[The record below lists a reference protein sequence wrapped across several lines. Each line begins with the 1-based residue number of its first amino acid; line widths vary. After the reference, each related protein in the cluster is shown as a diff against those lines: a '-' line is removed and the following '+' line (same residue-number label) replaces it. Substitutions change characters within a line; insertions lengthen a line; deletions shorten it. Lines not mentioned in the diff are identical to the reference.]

1 MTNPAP
7 GGPNGPPT
15 PHPNG
20 SPIGDWRK
28 GSADIKLLLK
38 NLYTQS
44 PMLHTDVTF
53 KFNNGD
59 RIHAHKLILTLFSP
73 VFEAEFYGS
82 LNQDGEIPI
91 TDIEPEIFKM
101 LLGYLYTSIPLDV
114 KDKDFDCS
122 KAWNLWYATEK
133 YILPELSESCKLK
146 IQQCVQNHDHYTLLN
161 LVNAVKYHISD
172 YITFH
177 ATEKVNKALETIIH
191 TEEWKSLEEYVFV
204 HILSQEN
211 LSLTEGQL
219 FEAILNWCRAK
230 CQAEGEEDQREA
242 IRQKLSRFLDYIKWE
257 NMSGE
262 EFVDLVS
269 ASDALSL
276 EQYKTFS
283 IRIFKANCK
292 GKRSMT
298 REMANPLRVY
308 RKAIPC
314 PKAVYNMRGG
324 DYDDLSTSPSPRPF
338 HTFKFPHI
346 TVEVETTPQF
356 VALKNDDPQ
365 NQLCIK
371 FKTIL
376 SPGGKTGRTQVFA
389 SVILENQL
397 ERVKSVFKRMKIAD
411 TNSLGPSEPQMR
423 YQTPKKSKYAMH
435 QQQMEYAGAFFQ
447 GGSSSGNPV
456 STSRRTTPPIR
467 QDMFVIPIHK
477 LEDRKF
483 GFLLRNKTISL
494 NICIDVREVFNIK
507 VVKESSWAS
516 FDGNVQSEVV
526 TVQKTSVL
534 ADVQAA
540 VEKQFGLEGGNF
552 RLWWRSYNE
561 NDNGVFRVVPNDT
574 ESIWEKTDNFVPAI
588 PTAFEQEPELT
599 LFIEEC
605 DSEKWEIKEEFP
617 RILVFLKIYDP
628 ETKGLEDAGKIYP
641 LCYSDTESPTFQSG
655 LGFKN
660 MVLQKAVL
668 QDCKAVYLI
677 NRRADSVEKLIFDTD
692 KNGAQPDREV
702 AGEDG
707 DICIVELN
715 STLEEG
721 LVGFEDFYETLR
733 NTRDILIKSKSD
745 SMDFPSEFHLTLTL
759 STNYNAL
766 KHQIKQFLLAN
777 GRIGPNGERLSC
789 ESVELYQCYWSSVSG
804 LSPRSAEFP
813 VDHHF
818 DGNLDDLLKSGSADE
833 PRIYFK
839 AITRMVAPS
848 LEPVEPQPRRE
859 NEPSVQEGEGS
870 GILVGGIVA
879 EGAKGILVRGLED
892 DGEDQEEEQEE
903 PERKKQRFLN
913 INQD

>member
-1 MTNPAP
+1 MANPGSGGSYGSSHSTSAAP
-7 GGPNGPPT
+7 
-15 PHPNG
+15 
-20 SPIGDWRK
+20 PIGDWRK

-91 TDIEPEIFKM
+91 TDIEPEIFRM

-191 TEEWKSLEEYVFV
+191 TEEWRSLEEYVFV

-230 CQAEGEEDQREA
+230 CQVEGEENQREA
-242 IRQKLSRFLDYIKWE
+242 VREKLSRFLDYIKWE

-292 GKRSMT
+292 GRRSMT

-324 DYDDLSTSPSPRPF
+324 DYDDMLTTPSPRPF
-338 HTFKFPHI
+338 HTFKFPHL

-356 VALKNDDPQ
+356 VALRNDDPQ

-376 SPGGKTGRTQVFA
+376 SPGGKNGRTQVFA

-411 TNSLGPSEPQMR
+411 TNSLGQSEAQMR
-423 YQTPKKSKYAMH
+423 YQTPKKSKYGMH

-447 GGSSSGNPV
+447 GASGSNTSVNS
-456 STSRRTTPPIR
+456 SRRTTPPIR

-507 VVKESSWAS
+507 VVKETTWAAL
-516 FDGNVQSEVV
+516 DGNMQSEVV
-526 TVQKTSVL
+526 TVQKTSIL
-534 ADVQAA
+534 GDVHAA
-540 VEKQFGLEGGNF
+540 VEKQFGLEGLNF
-552 RLWWRSYNE
+552 RLWWRSYSDNE
-561 NDNGVFRVVPNDT
+561 NGSFRVVPNDS

-605 DSEKWEIKEEFP
+605 DADKWEVKEEFP
-617 RILVFLKIYDP
+617 RTLIFLKIYDP

-641 LCYSDTESPTFQSG
+641 LSYSDTESPSFQSG
-655 LGFKN
+655 LGFRN

-668 QDCKAVYLI
+668 QDCKAMYLI
-677 NRRADSVEKLIFDTD
+677 NRRSDSVEKLVF
-692 KNGAQPDREV
+692 NMSNEGAQPEREV

-715 STLEEG
+715 STLNDG
-721 LVGFEDFYETLR
+721 LVGFEDYYETLR
-733 NTRDILIKSKSD
+733 NTRDILIKSKSE
-745 SMDFPSEFHLTLTL
+745 SMDYPSEFHLTLTL

-766 KHQIKQFLLAN
+766 KHQIKQFILSN

-818 DGNLDDLLKSGSADE
+818 DGNLDDLLKSGSLEE

-839 AITRMVAPS
+839 AVTRMVAPS
-848 LEPVEPQPRRE
+848 LEPVEPSPREQNEQSARDRE
-859 NEPSVQEGEGS
+859 

-879 EGAKGILVRGLED
+879 EGVKGILVRGLED
-892 DGEDQEEEQEE
+892 DGEEEEGEE

-913 INQD
+913 INSE

>member
-1 MTNPAP
+1 MTGHGP
-7 GGPNGPPT
+7 GGLNGPHT
-15 PHPNG
+15 PHTNG
-20 SPIGDWRK
+20 SPICDWRK

-230 CQAEGEEDQREA
+230 CQADGEEDQREA
-242 IRQKLSRFLDYIKWE
+242 VRQKLSRFLDYIKWE

-314 PKAVYNMRGG
+314 PKAVYNIRGG
-324 DYDDLSTSPSPRPF
+324 DYDDMLTAPSPRPF

-356 VALKNDDPQ
+356 VSLRNDEPQ

-411 TNSLGPSEPQMR
+411 TNSLGPSEPPMR
-423 YQTPKKSKYAMH
+423 FQTPKKSKYAIH

-447 GGSSSGNPV
+447 GGSGSGNPV
-456 STSRRTTPPIR
+456 NTSRRTTPPIR
-467 QDMFVIPIHK
+467 QDMFIIPIHK

-516 FDGNVQSEVV
+516 FDGNVQSELV

-540 VEKQFGLEGGNF
+540 VEKQFGLDGGNF
-552 RLWWRSYNE
+552 RLWWRSYND

-641 LCYSDTESPTFQSG
+641 LCYTDSEAPTFQSG

-668 QDCKAVYLI
+668 QECKAVYII
-677 NRRADSVEKLIFDTD
+677 NRRADSVEKLIFDSD
-692 KNGAQPDREV
+692 NNGAQPEREV
-702 AGEDG
+702 SGEDG

-715 STLEEG
+715 STLEDG

-733 NTRDILIKSKSD
+733 NTRDILIKSKSESSD
-745 SMDFPSEFHLTLTL
+745 YPSEFHLTLTL

-777 GRIGPNGERLSC
+777 GRIGPNGERLLC

-818 DGNLDDLLKSGSADE
+818 DGNLDDLLKSGSTEE

-839 AITRMVAPS
+839 AVTRMVAPS
-848 LEPVEPQPRRE
+848 QEPVEPQPRRE
-859 NEPSVQEGEGS
+859 DEPDIQQGE
-870 GILVGGIVA
+870 GILVGGIVV

-892 DGEDQEEEQEE
+892 DGEEQEEEQEE
-903 PERKKQRFLN
+903 PERKKPKFLN